1 MNNYTKI
8 INNMEEKIKNFSKKI
23 SDGIDKK
30 KKRDFVFEMLY
41 GLIASNSCLLSEIA
55 RSLKE
60 EITLKALIKRLSRNL
75 NEFNNDSE
83 EGNST
88 YEDVRNKII
97 FENYEN
103 EIKDKIDDNTVFC
116 FDPGD
121 LTKQYTTKFEGID
134 TIKDGSTGEF
144 KAGYHMIEV
153 AGLTKNEKLPV
164 PVYTRLFSAQEEG
177 FVSVNEEYLKAIE
190 YLGEKYQKE
199 GIYALDRG
207 FDDQKYFKKF
217 IDLELSFVIRMT
229 KKRDVAN
236 AESGIMENVLK
247 KVKRVKMKWNYK
259 YKDKKGIT
267 RVAYTGYMKITIPDI
282 EGKEFYLVVI
292 KSEEFPN
299 SPMMLITNLKPENE
313 EFTKIVNKVYIKR
326 WKIEEYFRFKKQQF
340 GFEKELVRTLNSIR
354 TLNVLLT
361 IIIGFIA
368 MFSDNQKQIQ
378 YIVVFEA
385 SESIRKNKDI
395 VFVYYAV
402 ARGMKKI
409 FNFNLNGIKNKK
421 EKGRKQKD
429 MQISWF

>member
-1 MNNYTKI
+1 
-8 INNMEEKIKNFSKKI
+8 
-23 SDGIDKK
+23 
-30 KKRDFVFEMLY
+30 MLY

-60 EITLKALIKRLSRNL
+60 EITLKALVKRLSRNL
-75 NEFNNDSE
+75 KEFNNDSE

-207 FDDQKYFKKF
+207 FDDQKYFRKF
-217 IDLELSFVIRMT
+217 IDLGLSFVIRMT
-229 KKRDVAN
+229 KKRDIAN
-236 AESGIMENVLK
+236 AESGIIENVLK
-247 KVKRVKMKWNYK
+247 KSKRVKMKWNYK

-282 EGKEFYLVVI
+282 EGKEFYLIVI

-326 WKIEEYFRFKKQQF
+326 WKVEEYFRFKKQQF
-340 GFEKELVRTLNSIR
+340 GFEKELVRTLSSIR

-421 EKGRKQKD
+421 DKSRKQKN

>member
-1 MNNYTKI
+1 
-8 INNMEEKIKNFSKKI
+8 
-23 SDGIDKK
+23 
-30 KKRDFVFEMLY
+30 MLY

-60 EITLKALIKRLSRNL
+60 EITLKALVKRLSRNL
-75 NEFNNDSE
+75 KEFNNDSE

-217 IDLELSFVIRMT
+217 IDLGLSFVIRMT

-236 AESGIMENVLK
+236 AESGIIENVLK
-247 KVKRVKMKWNYK
+247 KSKRVKMKWNYK

-282 EGKEFYLVVI
+282 EGKEFYLIVI

-326 WKIEEYFRFKKQQF
+326 WKVEEYFRFKKQQF

-421 EKGRKQKD
+421 DKSRKQKN

>member
-1 MNNYTKI
+1 
-8 INNMEEKIKNFSKKI
+8 
-23 SDGIDKK
+23 
-30 KKRDFVFEMLY
+30 MLY

-60 EITLKALIKRLSRNL
+60 EITLKALVKRLSRNL
-75 NEFNNDSE
+75 KEFNNDSE

-103 EIKDKIDDNTVFC
+103 EIKDKIYDNTVFC

-207 FDDQKYFKKF
+207 FDDQKYFRKF
-217 IDLELSFVIRMT
+217 IDQ
-229 KKRDVAN
+229 
-236 AESGIMENVLK
+236 SGIIENILK
-247 KVKRVKMKWNYK
+247 KSKRVKMKWNYK

-282 EGKEFYLVVI
+282 EGKEFYLIVI

-378 YIVVFEA
+378 YIVVFEV

-421 EKGRKQKD
+421 DKSRKQKN

>member
-8 INNMEEKIKNFSKKI
+8 ISNMEEKIKNFSKKI
-23 SDGIDKK
+23 SEGIDKK

-41 GLIASNSCLLSEIA
+41 GLIASNSCFLSEIA

-121 LTKQYTTKFEGID
+121 LAKQYTTKFEGID

-144 KAGYHMIEV
+144 KTGYHMIEV

-207 FDDQKYFKKF
+207 FVDQKYFRKF
-217 IDLELSFVIRMT
+217 IDLGLSFVIRMT
-229 KKRDVAN
+229 KKRDIAN
-236 AESGIMENVLK
+236 AESGIIENVLK
-247 KVKRVKMKWNYK
+247 KSKRVKMKWNYK

-292 KSEEFPN
+292 KSEEFLN

-421 EKGRKQKD
+421 DKSRKQKN

>member
-8 INNMEEKIKNFSKKI
+8 ISNMEEKIKNFSKKI
-23 SDGIDKK
+23 SEGIDKK

-60 EITLKALIKRLSRNL
+60 EITLKALVKRLSRNL
-75 NEFNNDSE
+75 KEFNNDSE

-103 EIKDKIDDNTVFC
+103 EIKDKIYDNTVFC

-229 KKRDVAN
+229 KKRDIAN
-236 AESGIMENVLK
+236 AESGIIENVLK
-247 KVKRVKMKWNYK
+247 KSKRVKMKWNYK

-402 ARGMKKI
+402 SRGMKKI

-421 EKGRKQKD
+421 DKSRKQKN

>member
-8 INNMEEKIKNFSKKI
+8 ISNMEEKIKNFSKKI
-23 SDGIDKK
+23 SEGIDKK

-75 NEFNNDSE
+75 NEFNDDSE

-207 FDDQKYFKKF
+207 FDDQKYFRKF
-217 IDLELSFVIRMT
+217 IELGLSFVIRMT

-236 AESGIMENVLK
+236 AESGIIENILK
-247 KVKRVKMKWNYK
+247 KSKRVKMKWNYK

-421 EKGRKQKD
+421 EKCRKQKD
-429 MQISWF
+429 VQISLF

>member
-1 MNNYTKI
+1 
-8 INNMEEKIKNFSKKI
+8 
-23 SDGIDKK
+23 
-30 KKRDFVFEMLY
+30 MLY

-60 EITLKALIKRLSRNL
+60 EITLKALVKRLSRNL
-75 NEFNNDSE
+75 KEFNNDSE

-207 FDDQKYFKKF
+207 FDDQKYFRKF
-217 IDLELSFVIRMT
+217 IDLGLSFVIRMT
-229 KKRDVAN
+229 KKRDIAN
-236 AESGIMENVLK
+236 AESGIIENVLK
-247 KVKRVKMKWNYK
+247 KSKRVKMKWNYK

-282 EGKEFYLVVI
+282 EGKEIYLVVI

-421 EKGRKQKD
+421 DKSRKQKN

>member
-8 INNMEEKIKNFSKKI
+8 ISNMEEKIKNFSKKI
-23 SDGIDKK
+23 SEGIDKK

-60 EITLKALIKRLSRNL
+60 EITLKALVKRLSRNL
-75 NEFNNDSE
+75 KEFNNDSE

-103 EIKDKIDDNTVFC
+103 EIKDKIYDNTVFC

-207 FDDQKYFKKF
+207 FDDQKYFRKF
-217 IDLELSFVIRMT
+217 IDLGLSFVIRMT
-229 KKRDVAN
+229 KKRDIAN
-236 AESGIMENVLK
+236 AESGIIENVLK
-247 KVKRVKMKWNYK
+247 KSKRVKMKWNYK

-326 WKIEEYFRFKKQQF
+326 WKVEEYFRFKKQQF
-340 GFEKELVRTLNSIR
+340 GFEKELVRTLSSIR

-361 IIIGFIA
+361 ITIGFIA

-421 EKGRKQKD
+421 DKSRKQKN

>member
-8 INNMEEKIKNFSKKI
+8 ISNMEEKIKNFSKKI
-23 SDGIDKK
+23 SEGIDKK

-60 EITLKALIKRLSRNL
+60 EITLKALVKRLSRNL
-75 NEFNNDSE
+75 KEFNNDSE

-207 FDDQKYFKKF
+207 FDDQKYFRKF
-217 IDLELSFVIRMT
+217 IDLGLSFVIRMT
-229 KKRDVAN
+229 KKRDIAN
-236 AESGIMENVLK
+236 AESGIIENVLK
-247 KVKRVKMKWNYK
+247 KSKRVKMKWNYK

-421 EKGRKQKD
+421 DKSRKQKN
-429 MQISWF
+429 MQIS

>member
-1 MNNYTKI
+1 
-8 INNMEEKIKNFSKKI
+8 
-23 SDGIDKK
+23 
-30 KKRDFVFEMLY
+30 MLY

-60 EITLKALIKRLSRNL
+60 EITLKALVKRLSRNL
-75 NEFNNDSE
+75 KEFNNDSE

-177 FVSVNEEYLKAIE
+177 FVSVNEKYLKAIE

-207 FDDQKYFKKF
+207 FDDQKYFRKF
-217 IDLELSFVIRMT
+217 IDLGLSFVIRMT
-229 KKRDVAN
+229 KKRDIAN
-236 AESGIMENVLK
+236 AESGIIENVLK
-247 KVKRVKMKWNYK
+247 KSKRVKMKWNYK

-282 EGKEFYLVVI
+282 EGKEFYLIVI

-421 EKGRKQKD
+421 DKSRKQKN